1 MKKIITLLLLISVSF
16 ANAQAFNGKGD
27 KKINVGA
34 TFQNAGTGIEA
45 SIDFGL
51 GQNFS
56 LGFGTSYVLGI
67 SNSTSYSEDFND
79 RYDARIRL
87 NANLGSVFKLNP
99 KMDVYPGL
107 DISLKNFG
115 GHVGFRYFFTDG
127 FGLFTEGVFPI
138 AKYDTDA
145 TGFNNQFTWNLGASF
160 NL

>member
-16 ANAQAFNGKGD
+16 ANAQAFTGKGD

-34 TFQNAGTGIEA
+34 AFQDNGTGIEA

-51 GQNFS
+51 GENVSF
-56 LGFGTSYVLGI
+56 GFATSYILGI
-67 SNSTSYSEDFND
+67 SNGYTGSENFDD
-79 RYDARIRL
+79 RYDARVRIS
-87 NANLGSVFKLNP
+87 ANLGSVFKLDP
-99 KMDVYPGL
+99 KMDIYPGL
-107 DISLKNFG
+107 DLSLKNFG

-138 AKYDTDA
+138 AKYDTEA
-145 TGFNNQFTWNLGASF
+145 ASFNNQFTLNLGVSF

>member
-16 ANAQAFNGKGD
+16 ANAQAFSGKGD

-34 TFQNAGTGIEA
+34 AFQEDGTGVEA

-51 GQNFS
+51 GENIS
-56 LGFGTSYVLGI
+56 FGLATSYVLGI
-67 SNSTSYSEDFND
+67 SKNTLYPQDFND
-79 RYDARIRL
+79 RYDARVRL
-87 NANLGSVFKLNP
+87 SANLGSVFKLDP
-99 KMDVYPGL
+99 KMDIYPGL
-107 DISLKNFG
+107 DLSLKNFG
-115 GHVGFRYFFTDG
+115 GHVGFRYFFTEG

-145 TGFNNQFTWNLGASF
+145 AGFNNQFIWNLGASF

>member
-1 MKKIITLLLLISVSF
+1 MKKIITLLLLVSVSV
-16 ANAQAFNGKGD
+16 ANAQAFTGKGD

-34 TFQNAGTGIEA
+34 TFQEDGTGIEA

-51 GQNFS
+51 GENFS
-56 LGFGTSYVLGI
+56 FGFGTSYVLGI
-67 SNSTSYSEDFND
+67 NNSSTYSNDFND
-79 RYDARIRL
+79 RIDARLRL
-87 NANLGSVFKLNP
+87 NANLGSVFGLNP

-107 DISLKNFG
+107 DISTKNFG

-138 AKYDTDA
+138 AKYDTESG
-145 TGFNNQFTWNLGASF
+145 GFNNQFTLNLGASF